1 VTDPVTRPATD
12 LAAAPAAPLRIL
24 TVCSHNRTR
33 SVMMAA
39 LLDQLLTERLGAGG
53 VVVRSS
59 GFGPPGL
66 PAIDDAV
73 RAMRRRG
80 LDVSHH
86 RSTAT
91 TPALVDGADLII
103 TAERDHV
110 VKIASLS
117 PAAFRRSLTL
127 PEFLERAAVDPAARN
142 DGGVRTW
149 VESLTAG
156 RTAAGYLRDRIPE
169 VADPTGS
176 SPRVF
181 EAATAEIERQCA
193 EVSVLLTGRP

>member
-1 VTDPVTRPATD
+1 M
-12 LAAAPAAPLRIL
+12 APIAVLRIL

-39 LLDQLLTERLGAGG
+39 LFERLLTDRLGAGRA
-53 VVVRSS
+53 VVRSS

-73 RAMRRRG
+73 RAMQRRG
-80 LDVSHH
+80 IDVSEH
-86 RSTAT
+86 RSSAT
-91 TPALVDGADLII
+91 TPSLLAGADVII
-103 TAERDHV
+103 TAEREHV
-110 VKIASLS
+110 VRIASLS
-117 PAAFRRSLTL
+117 PAAFRRAMTL
-127 PEFLERAAVDPAARN
+127 PEFLARAADVPATPHYGWLRP
-142 DGGVRTW
+142 W
-149 VESLTAG
+149 VESLTAA
-156 RTAAGYLRDRIPE
+156 RTAADYLRDQIPE

-193 EVSVLLTGRP
+193 EASALLTECC

>member
-1 VTDPVTRPATD
+1 VTDPVTDPAIEPATTS
-12 LAAAPAAPLRIL
+12 AAPLRIL

-39 LLDQLLTERLGAGG
+39 LFEQLLTERLGADS

-59 GFGPPGL
+59 GFGSPGL

-80 LDVSHH
+80 LDVSEH
-86 RSTAT
+86 RSAT
-91 TPALVDGADLII
+91 TTLVLVDGADVIL

-117 PAAFRRSLTL
+117 PLAFRRSMTL
-127 PEFLERAAVDPAARN
+127 PEFLERAAADAASPHG
-142 DGGVRTW
+142 GGVRTW

-156 RTAAGYLRDRIPE
+156 RTAAGYLRDQIPE

-176 SPRVF
+176 SPRAF

-193 EVSVLLTGRP
+193 EATARLTRRY

>member
-1 VTDPVTRPATD
+1 MTDPATD
-12 LAAAPAAPLRIL
+12 LATDPATVPVAPLRIL

-39 LLDQLLTERLGAGG
+39 LLDQLLTERLGADS

-86 RSTAT
+86 RSTT
-91 TPALVDGADLII
+91 TTSALVDGADLII

-110 VKIASLS
+110 VKIAVTVPGRVPPLRDVART
-117 PAAFRRSLTL
+117 PGTCRRRSCDSARRRGADVGRVAHR
-127 PEFLERAAVDPAARN
+127 RAH
-142 DGGVRTW
+142 GGGL
-149 VESLTAG
+149 SA
-156 RTAAGYLRDRIPE
+156 
-169 VADPTGS
+169 
-176 SPRVF
+176 
-181 EAATAEIERQCA
+181 
-193 EVSVLLTGRP
+193 